1 MRRDLL
7 KYRSV
12 YGSLQSIYSTGLALI
27 EEENPSI
34 ITRQTICNI
43 DIMKLLLTLLGLQ
56 VVGAA
61 NVPSRNPSCRFA
73 LQWTQEDI
81 LRQPDLFEWDLL
93 YWEGKFHQNNVSYNE
108 VNGMSYDGTQLD
120 LTTGERTAK
129 HPFSAAS
136 KEVQF
141 TPLELE
147 IMLLIHCIRL
157 FRSWSTPTLS
167 RDLRRLPAFSPLT
180 SLDKLQLLLL
190 PS

>member
-1 MRRDLL
+1 
-7 KYRSV
+7 
-12 YGSLQSIYSTGLALI
+12 
-27 EEENPSI
+27 
-34 ITRQTICNI
+34 
-43 DIMKLLLTLLGLQ
+43 MKLLLTLLGLQ

-73 LQWTQEDI
+73 LQWTQQDI

-136 KEVQF
+136 KEVQYI
-141 TPLELE
+141 PPKLE
-147 IMLLIHCIRL
+147 IALLIYCTRL
-157 FRSWSTPTLS
+157 FRLWSMPTLS
-167 RDLRRLPAFSPLT
+167 RDAKRLLAFCRLT
-180 SLDKLQLLLL
+180 SLGKLQLLLPL
-190 PS
+190 S